1 MNNRTTL
8 EYFSIIAI
16 LEGISYLLFA
26 VTMPLKYVYE
36 ITAPNY
42 VVGMIHGLLFI
53 LYLLVGLACWFRYK
67 WKFSFVLLAVLAS
80 LLPFGTFYLEAKY
93 LKKMRAAA
101 AE

>member
-8 EYFSIIAI
+8 EYFKIIAI

-26 VTMPLKYVYE
+26 ITMPLKYVYE

-53 LYLLVGLACWFRYK
+53 LYLLVGLVCWFRYK

-93 LKKMRAAA
+93 LKKMIAA
-101 AE
+101 